1 MSSAVR
7 VSGAPFPRV
16 SLAVIGIAVMAA
28 VVPTPAGWVERIY
41 SHQLYPLAQNTVTR
55 LSSLVGFALFDVVLL
70 LGAAGLSVWW
80 WRSLRRPGRGDRT
93 LGRAVGRQLFR
104 TAVIAAG
111 VYLLFVAVWGLNYR
125 RVPLAS
131 KLDYAQSRVTP
142 TALADL
148 AAESV
153 RRVNALYDLARATP
167 WTGLIE
173 FPSVL
178 APAYERVQQRLGA
191 TRTAVAGVPKATML
205 TAYFQRAGIDGML
218 NPFSLEVLVND
229 TVLPFERPFV
239 VAHEWAHLA
248 GYANEAEA
256 SFVGWLT
263 CLAGNDQSRYSGWLF
278 LARRLLP
285 AVSPVARA
293 DLWAALDDGPQ
304 AHIRAIDVRLARTVP
319 VVSRNARRVYD
330 RFLRANRV
338 DAGIASYGLVVD
350 LVLGTDGT
358 PVWRGLASEL

>member
-1 MSSAVR
+1 MWRSPV
-7 VSGAPFPRV
+7 PRV
-16 SLAVIGIAVMAA
+16 SLAVIGTAVVAA
-28 VVPTPAGWVERIY
+28 LVPTPAGWVERLY
-41 SHQLYPLAQNTVTR
+41 SAQLYPLAQNMVTR
-55 LSSLVGFALFDVVLL
+55 LSSLVGFALLDVVLL
-70 LGAAGLSVWW
+70 LGLAGLGVWW
-80 WRSLRRPGRGDRT
+80 WRSLRRPGRGGRT
-93 LGRAVGRQLFR
+93 LGLAIARQVFR
-104 TAVIAAG
+104 TTVVVAV
-111 VYLLFVAVWGLNYR
+111 VYLVFVAAWGLNYR

-131 KLDYAQSRVTP
+131 KLDYAQSRVTA

-153 RRVNALYDLARATP
+153 QRVNALYAPARATT
-167 WTGLIE
+167 WTGLVE
-173 FPSVL
+173 FPSQL
-178 APAYERVQQRLGA
+178 APAFELVQQRLGA
-191 TRTAVAGVPKATML
+191 TRTAVAGVPKTTML

-229 TVLPFERPFV
+229 TVLPYERPFV

-248 GYANEAEA
+248 GYAHEAEA

-285 AVSPVARA
+285 ALSPAARA
-293 DLWAALDDGPQ
+293 DLWTTVDDGPR
-304 AHIRAIDVRLARTVP
+304 ADIRAIDARLGRMVP

-338 DAGIASYGLVVD
+338 DGGIGSYGLVID

-358 PVWRGLASEL
+358 PIWRGLAG

>member
-1 MSSAVR
+1 M
-7 VSGAPFPRV
+7 
-16 SLAVIGIAVMAA
+16 SLAVLCIAVIAA
-28 VVPTPAGWVERIY
+28 VVPTPADWVERLY
-41 SHQLYPLAQNTVTR
+41 SQQLYPLAQNTVTR

-70 LGAAGLSVWW
+70 LGVAGLGVWW
-80 WRSLRRPGRGDRT
+80 CRSLRRLGRGDRT

-104 TAVIAAG
+104 TTVIAAS
-111 VYLLFVAVWGLNYR
+111 VYLAFVAVWGLNYR
-125 RVPLAS
+125 RVPLAL

-153 RRVNALYDLARATP
+153 RRVNALYDPARATA
-167 WTGLIE
+167 WTGLVE
-173 FPSVL
+173 FPSRL
-178 APAYERVQQRLGA
+178 APAFEHVQQRLGA
-191 TRTAVAGVPKATML
+191 SRAAVAGIPKTTML

-218 NPFSLEVLVND
+218 NPFSLEVLVNE

-239 VAHEWAHLA
+239 VAHEWGHLA

-278 LARRLLP
+278 LTRRLLLAVPP
-285 AVSPVARA
+285 AARA
-293 DLWAALDDGPQ
+293 DLWAAMDDGPH
-304 AHIRAIDVRLARTVP
+304 AHIRAIDARLGRTVP

-338 DAGIASYGLVVD
+338 DGGVASYGLVVD
-350 LVLGTDGT
+350 LILGTDGT
-358 PVWRGLASEL
+358 PIWRGLAG